1 MSRVAR
7 DKIIKTQ
14 GELARAL
21 GVSARTIRDWGGEG
35 MPRRA
40 DGTYGLR
47 ACEAWLEERGDR
59 RKTPKTLGETD
70 DEGVESEW
78 LEEGRKWKAKQE
90 KLKYLHRSKEL
101 VESATVRDWL
111 HRFAGLL
118 RGFGDRLSREKPE
131 LQDDLNRLL
140 DQAADMLEEQIANDG
155 PGDGDEEDDPD
166 QA

>member
-1 MSRVAR
+1 MAR
-7 DKIIKTQ
+7 DKIIRTQ

-35 MPRRA
+35 MPRRP

-59 RKTPKTLGETD
+59 RKTTKTAGED
-70 DEGVESEW
+70 DDGVESEW

-101 VESATVRDWL
+101 VEASTVRDWL

-140 DQAADMLEEQIANDG
+140 DQAADMLEEQIDS
-155 PGDGDEEDDPD
+155 DGDDEADDEDSD
-166 QA
+166 